1 RRRGGPRL
9 SRLELSPRPH
19 LRRGRRRL
27 PARLPDRRAL
37 DPARAPQPRGIGVVP
52 GDAAPLSGRGDG
64 VLDLSQEVPARPV
77 ARGARRR
84 APPHAD
90 VQASRAAL
98 RRPRAGM
105 EAQLPDDAL
114 PRGLGGAEH
123 PPRDG
128 PVERHRLARARGGG
142 LHRTLPLA
150 LLADRALPGA
160 APPRPA
166 AAARVKKLAT
176 LLLLVLAGST
186 AAQLHVSRQT
196 Y

>member
-1 RRRGGPRL
+1 
-9 SRLELSPRPH
+9 
-19 LRRGRRRL
+19 
-27 PARLPDRRAL
+27 
-37 DPARAPQPRGIGVVP
+37 
-52 GDAAPLSGRGDG
+52 
-64 VLDLSQEVPARPV
+64 PARPV

-84 APPHAD
+84 APPHAGL
-90 VQASRAAL
+90 QAPRAAL
-98 RRPRAGM
+98 RRRRAGM

-114 PRGLGGAEH
+114 PRRHGGAQH
-123 PPRDG
+123 PARDR

-196 Y
+196 YAPVIRVATPEGLTYTTQLQPASERAVCAAASKQFLASLKTQCPACEVRFARCER